1 MSAASDF
8 LTAAGTAL
16 LMFFPVLPAWLWVER
31 HRLGETWHQHRACGM
46 RLRTAWVRA
55 TPNVHDECD
64 FNHLTNGANP

>member
-16 LMFFPVLPAWLWVER
+16 LMFSPLLPAALWVER
-31 HRLGETWHQHRACGM
+31 HRIAETWRQHRACGM

-55 TPNVHDECD
+55 TPNVHDGED
-64 FNHLTNGANP
+64 WSHLGTGVER